1 MTAVRRACVQK
12 GSTASNA
19 TSIVLAIQTTLTG
32 EDRLPLKPGVL
43 LHDVFP
49 VSCSSFHRSVHV
61 WNQQREFHP
70 LAHPGQ
76 KPLSKQKPFLL
87 NGPSQKC

>member
-49 VSCSSFHRSVHV
+49 VSFSSFHRSVHV
-61 WNQQREFHP
+61 WKVESAERVP
-70 LAHPGQ
+70 
-76 KPLSKQKPFLL
+76 
-87 NGPSQKC
+87 PSGSSWAETTK